1 MPCRPDILRA
11 VPGSCPGRAVPMAKY
26 NWTAGDWRMHR
37 QRPGVGKPGSGGQVV
52 GRWPPSG
59 LRPAEAS
66 SSGAIKLLTNPG
78 VPVRF

>member
-1 MPCRPDILRA
+1 MR
-11 VPGSCPGRAVPMAKY
+11 
-26 NWTAGDWRMHR
+26 R
-37 QRPGVGKPGSGGQVV
+37 QRPGVGRPGSGGQVV

-78 VPVRF
+78 GPVRFKKKSSSARNRIARVFLKEVVNRPRAMI